1 MIAGSLSRSF
11 LRFQNDQALC
21 MNWTTNGHIWG
32 CTPCL
37 LAVKGMQL
45 KTKLSLVGII
55 DCRQQDIVQQI
66 KWNYQVG
73 EKEEEG
79 HATHVVSILCVQKRS
94 KSWTMKT
101 FPFGI
106 SVSTILY
113 TKLLKTRKKK
123 TQTPTQHQSW
133 HPENWPWWRGSIRKP
148 KNWTIHRS
156 NLILPCYE
164 QRWRSQATRRRWRK
178 VPGKGAISK
187 RTSPQDGPS

>member
-1 MIAGSLSRSF
+1 MGDIFRENWETSQNIQLHKRKAETSRSLLRDPSLLGFIPLLCWYSLDLVMIAGSLSRSF

-79 HATHVVSILCVQKRS
+79 HAIHVVSILCVQKRS
-94 KSWTMKT
+94 KSWKMKT

-106 SVSTILY
+106 SVSIILY

-123 TQTPTQHQSW
+123 THKLPPSINHD
-133 HPENWPWWRGSIRKP
+133 IRKIGRGEEDP
-148 KNWTIHRS
+148 
-156 NLILPCYE
+156 
-164 QRWRSQATRRRWRK
+164 
-178 VPGKGAISK
+178 
-187 RTSPQDGPS
+187 